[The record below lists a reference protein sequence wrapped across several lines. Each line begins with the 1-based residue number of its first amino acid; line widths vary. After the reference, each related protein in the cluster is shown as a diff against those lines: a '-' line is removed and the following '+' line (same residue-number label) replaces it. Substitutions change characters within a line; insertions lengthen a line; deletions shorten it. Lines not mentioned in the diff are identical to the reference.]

1 MSKRGLHV
9 LGVYELPIGI
19 ERLGPGSYEV
29 TVAGSV
35 STYGSYTEAKAAALL
50 MAKLALSLRG
60 HRLRWALVRRESAD
74 V

>member
-9 LGVYELPIGI
+9 LGVYELPVDIQ
-19 ERLGPGSYEV
+19 RRAPGSYEV
-29 TVAGSV
+29 TVCGC
-35 STYGSYTEAKAAALL
+35 STVYGSYKEAKQAAIL

-60 HRLRWALVRRESAD
+60 HRPRWALVRREGVD